1 MKYLFLFLLGIISTA
16 VFSQEINKD
25 FTKRVFSEDFSSQ
38 NETWTQ
44 TYNVDNLFVQQN
56 GKFELVRRNMEI
68 GYFVFP
74 NVQDKIASFE
84 ISTALTLFTN
94 NKVKHSSAGIV
105 FMADKLNSSGLMVE
119 VNQNRSYRIVRVF
132 PDGQVPISKGKKGWV
147 KNASAISKTYNEI
160 VLKAH
165 DRVYDLYINQ
175 KFVTTFTDVELTQ
188 GQFGIH
194 IGAGSRAAFHYYN
207 VMGEEKIQTAPNE
220 KQENNSVEDIALTQ
234 VIVKLKN
241 ELNAK
246 NKEIEEQKK
255 QIRLLTANQQN
266 AQSQTVQ
273 DTALIRKYR
282 ELNTQ
287 VSGLEMDN
295 DILKKELLKTKA
307 EAKRLQKFKEEVQSQ
322 QSGDIVISLSNLVAQ
337 QKEKISALEEK
348 NKLLQQE
355 ITLCNNSQLENEKMN
370 QQIEL
375 LKLEIQKLKDEA
387 QNKANTPTETPKK
400 TKSEDELNSDYIEK
414 LLQKEKEERLKK
426 QETKE

>member
-25 FTKRVFSEDFSSQ
+25 FSKRIFSEDFSSQ

-74 NVQDKIASFE
+74 NIQDKISSFE
-84 ISTALTLFTN
+84 ISTALTLSS

-105 FMADKLNSSGLMVE
+105 FMADKLNSTGIMVE
-119 VNQNRSYRIVRVF
+119 VNQNRSYRVMRIY

-147 KNASAISKTYNEI
+147 KNSSAISKTYNEI
-160 VLKAH
+160 VLRAH
-165 DRVYDLYINQ
+165 DRVYDLYVNQ
-175 KFVTTFTDVELTQ
+175 KFVTSFTDVELTQ

-194 IGAGSRAAFHYYN
+194 IGAGSRATFHYFN
-207 VMGEEKIQTAPNE
+207 VMGEEKIQTAPNLI
-220 KQENNSVEDIALTQ
+220 QENNSVEDIALTQ

-266 AQSQTVQ
+266 TQSQPVQ

-282 ELNTQ
+282 ELNAQ
-287 VSGLEMDN
+287 VSSIEMDN

-307 EAKRLQKFKEEVQSQ
+307 EANRLQKFKEEIQNQ
-322 QSGDIVISLSNLVAQ
+322 QSGDIVINLSNLVAQ
-337 QKEKISALEEK
+337 QKDKINELEEK
-348 NKLLQQE
+348 NKVLQQE
-355 ITLCNNSQLENEKMN
+355 ITLCNNSQIENEKLL

-375 LKLEIQKLKDEA
+375 LKLEIQKLKEEA
-387 QNKANTPTETPKK
+387 QNKANAPTEDPKK
-400 TKSEDELNSDYIEK
+400 IKSEDELNSDYIEK

>member
-25 FTKRVFSEDFSSQ
+25 FSKRIFSEDFSSQ

-74 NVQDKIASFE
+74 NIQDKISSFE
-84 ISTALTLFTN
+84 ISTALTLSS

-105 FMADKLNSSGLMVE
+105 FMADKLNSTGIMVE
-119 VNQNRSYRIVRVF
+119 VNQNRSYRVMRIY

-147 KNASAISKTYNEI
+147 KNSSAISKTYNEI
-160 VLKAH
+160 VLRAH
-165 DRVYDLYINQ
+165 DRVYDLYVNQ
-175 KFVTTFTDVELTQ
+175 KFVTSFTDVELTQ

-194 IGAGSRAAFHYYN
+194 IGAGSRATFHYFN
-207 VMGEEKIQTAPNE
+207 VMGEEKIQTAPNLI
-220 KQENNSVEDIALTQ
+220 QENNSVEDIALTQ

-266 AQSQTVQ
+266 TQSQPVQ

-282 ELNTQ
+282 ELNAQ
-287 VSGLEMDN
+287 VSSIEMDN

-307 EAKRLQKFKEEVQSQ
+307 EANRLQKFKEEIQNQ
-322 QSGDIVISLSNLVAQ
+322 QSGDIVINLSNLVAQ
-337 QKEKISALEEK
+337 QKDKINELEEK

-355 ITLCNNSQLENEKMN
+355 ITLCNNSQIENEKLL

-375 LKLEIQKLKDEA
+375 LKLEIQKLKEEA
-387 QNKANTPTETPKK
+387 QNKAIAPTEDPKK
-400 TKSEDELNSDYIEK
+400 LKSEDELNSDYIEK